1 MFVRVNMRTGVC
13 GASAIWFKVGNFMS
27 ASAIIGTIMIV
38 AGIGLIGYLV
48 FEMIRDRKR
57 NG

>member
-1 MFVRVNMRTGVC
+1 
-13 GASAIWFKVGNFMS
+13 MS

-38 AGIGLIGYLV
+38 AGLGLVGYLV

-57 NG
+57 NR

>member
-1 MFVRVNMRTGVC
+1 
-13 GASAIWFKVGNFMS
+13 MS
-27 ASAIIGTIMIV
+27 VSVVIGIIMIV
-38 AGIGLIGYLV
+38 AGLGLVGYLV

>member
-1 MFVRVNMRTGVC
+1 MRTGVR